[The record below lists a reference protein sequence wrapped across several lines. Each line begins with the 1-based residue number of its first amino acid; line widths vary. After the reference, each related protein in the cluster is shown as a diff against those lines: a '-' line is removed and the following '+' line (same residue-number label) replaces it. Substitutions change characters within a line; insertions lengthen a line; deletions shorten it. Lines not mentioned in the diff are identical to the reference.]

1 MREMGCSRQRRLLFL
16 LPGAAALVLL
26 SSMTLGVPVAAAA
39 TPSSVLKAAKLAIAR
54 QSGARLHDV
63 SRSGSSS
70 EQVNADFGTK
80 NGNETF
86 LAGKSRVALR
96 LTPAYGYLSGSA
108 SGLKAIFG
116 LTATEVKKIGTHWM
130 SVKAGTTEYSA
141 LKANLTISV
150 LANVLPAVK
159 GTTMSMRVT
168 RGVHLYVLK
177 WTTAATRSAPKFST
191 TMTISSRTTLPAE
204 EITTTSTGSSTTTFS
219 RWGERV
225 VVTAPPASSTISY
238 TKVAG

>member
-1 MREMGCSRQRRLLFL
+1 MVCSRQRRLLFL

-26 SSMTLGVPVAAAA
+26 SSVSLGVPVAAAA
-39 TPSSVLKAAKLAIAR
+39 TTSSVLKAAKLALSR
-54 QSGARLHDV
+54 QTGARLHDL
-63 SRSGSSS
+63 SKSGLSS
-70 EQVNADFGTK
+70 ELVSADFGTK
-80 NGNETF
+80 NGDESF

-116 LTATEVKKIGTHWM
+116 LTAAEVKKIGKDWM

-141 LKANLTISV
+141 LKTNLTISV
-150 LANVLPAVK
+150 LANVLPGVK
-159 GTTMSMRVT
+159 GTTMSTKVT
-168 RGVHLYVLK
+168 QGVHLYVLK
-177 WTTAATRSAPKFST
+177 WTTAATTSAPKFST
-191 TMTISSRTTLPAE
+191 TMTISARTALPAE

-219 RWGERV
+219 KWGEHV